1 MAAGLI
7 LSEGGDCHLF
17 SEGAEP
23 HACQGWAGC
32 TPEPHQQ
39 RQPSSGVVVW
49 SRSCI
54 QPFCDAMDCSLPGP
68 SVHRIS
74 QARIWEWVAVYFSRG
89 SFQPVYCVDSLPL
102 SPRGS
107 LYIQGYDGV
116 KGDAQ
121 WMLRPSQTL
130 DSGECSTEKHAGKRR
145 VWLELGEAIP
155 PNPENAGGLDC
166 ADCSHRFLGVI

>member
-1 MAAGLI
+1 
-7 LSEGGDCHLF
+7 
-17 SEGAEP
+17 
-23 HACQGWAGC
+23 
-32 TPEPHQQ
+32 
-39 RQPSSGVVVW
+39 
-49 SRSCI
+49 
-54 QPFCDAMDCSLPGP
+54 MDCSLPGP

-74 QARIWEWVAVYFSRG
+74 QARIWEGVAVYFSRG
-89 SFQPVYCVDSLPL
+89 SFQPVSCVDSLPL

-107 LYIQGYDGV
+107 PYIQGYEGV

-166 ADCSHRFLGVI
+166 ADCSHRFLGVM